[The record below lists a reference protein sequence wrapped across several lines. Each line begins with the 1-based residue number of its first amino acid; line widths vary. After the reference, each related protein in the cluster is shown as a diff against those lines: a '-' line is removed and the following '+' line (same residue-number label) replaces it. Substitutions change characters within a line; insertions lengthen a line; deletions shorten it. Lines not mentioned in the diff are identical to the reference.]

1 MKKSLMFAM
10 VVFMAV
16 SGLMANDMCEVYA
29 KHMKGDESLPV
40 KIGICKRALYEE
52 CEMYSEKKEL
62 CIEVLHYGE
71 EEKIF
76 ALMK

>member
-1 MKKSLMFAM
+1 MRNLFIAI
-10 VVFMAV
+10 VVFV
-16 SGLMANDMCEVYA
+16 SFSSLVANDMCEVYA

-62 CIEVLHYGE
+62 CVEVLHYGE